1 MESLI
6 PPTVQTLLICS
17 ALVLMG
23 IMAWSDARSFRLP
36 LGSNIIFLIAGMA
49 IGHLAFGISASD
61 ALIGAGAGYLGLAA
75 VAAAYRNVRGREGL
89 GGGDPILLGGIG
101 AWLGWQVLP
110 TILLFAAL
118 LGLAYAVVQR
128 LFRPRRTA
136 WQVQRIPLGTC
147 LIGAAILHG
156 ATLLMAGG
164 LLPPE

>member
-6 PPTVQTLLICS
+6 PATIQMLLISS

-23 IMAWSDARSFRLP
+23 IMAWSDARYFRLP
-36 LGSNIIFLIAGMA
+36 LVSNIIFLMAGLVV
-49 IGHLAFGISASD
+49 GHLAFGISKSD

-75 VAAAYRNVRGREGL
+75 VAAAYRSLRGREGL

-118 LGLAYAVVQR
+118 SGLAFAVLQR

-147 LIGAAILHG
+147 LIFAAILSG
-156 ATLLMAGG
+156 ATMLIAGA
-164 LLPPE
+164 

>member
-6 PPTVQTLLICS
+6 PATIQMLLISS

-23 IMAWSDARSFRLP
+23 IMAWSDARYFRLP
-36 LGSNIIFLIAGMA
+36 LVSNIIFLMAGLVV
-49 IGHLAFGISASD
+49 GHLAFGISKSD

-75 VAAAYRNVRGREGL
+75 VAAAYRSLRGREGL

-118 LGLAYAVVQR
+118 SGLAFAVLQR

-147 LIGAAILHG
+147 LIIAAILSG
-156 ATLLMAGG
+156 ATMLIAGA
-164 LLPPE
+164 

>member
-6 PPTVQTLLICS
+6 PATIQMLLISS

-23 IMAWSDARSFRLP
+23 IMAWSDARYFRLP
-36 LGSNIIFLIAGMA
+36 LVSNIIFLIAGLVV
-49 IGHLAFGISASD
+49 GHLAFGISKSD

-75 VAAAYRNVRGREGL
+75 VAAAYRSLRGREGL

-110 TILLFAAL
+110 TILLLAAL
-118 LGLAYAVVQR
+118 SGLAFAVAQR

-147 LIGAAILHG
+147 LIIAAILSG
-156 ATLLMAGG
+156 ATMLIAGA
-164 LLPPE
+164 

>member
-6 PPTVQTLLICS
+6 PATIQMLLISS

-23 IMAWSDARSFRLP
+23 IMAWSDARYFRLP
-36 LGSNIIFLIAGMA
+36 LVSNIIFLIAGLVV
-49 IGHLAFGISASD
+49 GHLAFGISKSD

-75 VAAAYRNVRGREGL
+75 VAAAYRSLRGREGL

-118 LGLAYAVVQR
+118 SGLAFAAVQR

-147 LIGAAILHG
+147 LIIAAILSG
-156 ATLLMAGG
+156 ATMLIAGA
-164 LLPPE
+164 

>member
-6 PPTVQTLLICS
+6 PATIQMLLISS

-23 IMAWSDARSFRLP
+23 IMAWSDARYFRLP
-36 LGSNIIFLIAGMA
+36 LVSNIIFLIAGLVV
-49 IGHLAFGISASD
+49 GHLAFGISKSD

-75 VAAAYRNVRGREGL
+75 VAAAYRSLRGREGL

-118 LGLAYAVVQR
+118 SGLAFAVVQR

-147 LIGAAILHG
+147 LIIAAILSG
-156 ATLLMAGG
+156 ATMLIAGA
-164 LLPPE
+164 